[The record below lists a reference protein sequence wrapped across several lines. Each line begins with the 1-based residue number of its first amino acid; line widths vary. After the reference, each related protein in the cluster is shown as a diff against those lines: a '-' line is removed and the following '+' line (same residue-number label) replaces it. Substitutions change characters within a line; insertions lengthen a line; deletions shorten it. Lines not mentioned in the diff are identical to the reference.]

1 MADWDFDYAALA
13 NLVHAEGV
21 QDAVD
26 TAAAAA
32 EAAAVRACPVNW
44 ARLVATVTIVRDGV
58 GRWVQYGNDTDAA
71 YAPFI
76 EWGTRPH
83 VITPR
88 TAKALFWLGAEHPV
102 ARVNH
107 PGTPAVRVITGA
119 ATRAAIGA

>member
-1 MADWDFDYAALA
+1 MADWDFDYDALA

-26 TAAAAA
+26 TVAEAA
-32 EAAAVRACPVNW
+32 EKAAVRACPVDW
-44 ARLVATVTIVRDGV
+44 ARLVSTVMIVRDGA
-58 GRWVQYGNDTDAA
+58 GRWVQYGNETDAR

-76 EWGTRPH
+76 EWGTRSH
-83 VITPR
+83 IITPR
-88 TAKALFWLGAEHPV
+88 TKKALYWLGAAHPV

-107 PGTPAVRVITGA
+107 PGTPAFRVITGA